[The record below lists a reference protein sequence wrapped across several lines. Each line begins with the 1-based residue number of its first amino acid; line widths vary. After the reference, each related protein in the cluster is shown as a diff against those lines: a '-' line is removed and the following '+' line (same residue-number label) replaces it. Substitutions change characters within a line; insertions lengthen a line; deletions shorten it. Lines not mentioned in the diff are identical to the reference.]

1 MDAEVKRRR
10 WLQAGFV
17 LGVVLFLLGTLDPL
31 EGSLLILAGSILL
44 AVVSH
49 FFRDPQ
55 HKWYRIAASL
65 ILFGVLALWIL
76 SALGGFGGESYLSYG
91 WGLLI
96 LPYPVGWMMLL
107 ILFYL
112 RLFAQKKSVK

>member
-44 AVVSH
+44 AEVSY
-49 FFRDPQ
+49 FFGDPQ

-65 ILFGVLALWIL
+65 ILLVSWRFGYSRPWG
-76 SALGGFGGESYLSYG
+76 ALGEKVISLMDG
-91 WGLLI
+91 
-96 LPYPVGWMMLL
+96 VC
-107 ILFYL
+107 
-112 RLFAQKKSVK
+112 